1 MNYLLLKWDRARGIG
16 FSAPLSTP
24 RSPSDNAPHWSQS
37 RLGGSKSIFAS
48 VIVVMAGFFIIG
60 HESTAM
66 ATIVTRNIGVT
77 VNAAN
82 IDSYN
87 LDVDGNG
94 TIDFTFQAA
103 NVPDPT
109 LPVGFDQI
117 TFLFGSD
124 NAAVIDTQ
132 TGDGFPPVSLL
143 MPGAT
148 ISAGSLFSSP
158 IDTGDLY
165 FNDSIDPITGNF
177 AGETGYVGFRFDGA
191 GGIHYGYVQVSVNS
205 PTDPTNPLDLTL
217 GTLAY
222 NDVAN
227 QGLQIAAVP
236 EPESLGL
243 AGLMTAAAAI
253 WLEVFSRRKSGPQK
267 SG

>member
-1 MNYLLLKWDRARGIG
+1 MKNPLQTWDCQRLIGNPAHFSSPRLLIET
-16 FSAPLSTP
+16 AP
-24 RSPSDNAPHWSQS
+24 
-37 RLGGSKSIFAS
+37 RLGRSRFGRGKSR
-48 VIVVMAGFFIIG
+48 IVSLIAALSWVFIMG
-60 HESTAM
+60 QESTAL
-66 ATIVTRNIGVT
+66 ATIITRNIGVT
-77 VNAAN
+77 LDAAN

-103 NVPDPT
+103 YVPDPT

-143 MPGAT
+143 LPGAT
-148 ISAGSLFSSP
+148 VSSASLFSSP

-165 FNDSIDPITGNF
+165 YNDSLDPITGNF
-177 AGETGYVGFRFDGA
+177 AGNTGFVGFRFDGV
-191 GGIHYGYVQVSVNS
+191 GGIHYGYVEVTVNS

-217 GTLAY
+217 GTLVY

-227 QGLQIAAVP
+227 AGLQITAVP
-236 EPESLGL
+236 EPGSLGL
-243 AGLMTAAAAI
+243 ASLLTVATAMGL
-253 WLEVFSRRKSGPQK
+253 EFFSRRKSGTQRC
-267 SG
+267 G